1 LLNPN
6 AMNMNVRAISLK
18 AHQIATFFASD
29 GTEVSTRTNVP
40 PTLSVPIFEVPIVPP
55 LPEAMDYF
63 PSRII
68 RGVRP
73 ARRAQSRDP
82 TN

>member
-18 AHQIATFFASD
+18 AQADRHLLRLGRDRGID
-29 GTEVSTRTNVP
+29 PDNVP

-63 PSRII
+63 P
-68 RGVRP
+68 
-73 ARRAQSRDP
+73 
-82 TN
+82 